1 MRRIW
6 WIILGIA
13 VIGAGAFLLWPRG
26 VKVVVANTG
35 TTAMRDVRVAVTGN
49 SYRLGDLRPGERRG
63 VHVKPT
69 GDSSITLQYTDE
81 GGGGDPQSV
90 DLDCYIE
97 AGYAGSV
104 SVDMANG
111 VVVRKADA
119 TRPSPW

>member
-1 MRRIW
+1 MRRLW
-6 WIILGIA
+6 WIILAVA

-26 VKVVVANTG
+26 VKVVVGNTG
-35 TTAMRDVRVAVTGN
+35 TAAMRDVHVVVTGG
-49 SYRLGDLRPGERRG
+49 SYGLGDIRPGEYRA

-81 GGGGDPQSV
+81 GGGDPQSV

-104 SVDMANG
+104 SVDVANG
-111 VVVRKADA
+111 LIVRKADA
-119 TRPSPW
+119 TRTTPW